1 VNHKLNRHLA
11 PRLLALCIPILTAAT
26 AATTAAATT
35 AAATTAALLTQ
46 HPFHA
51 TSLELDW
58 NPDSHCFEA
67 ALQLP
72 AATLH
77 EELTRV
83 AGRPVN
89 LDHNNPEIAAKNEQ
103 LLQDWIRSRLKIT
116 AANLPNCEIQWV
128 GSEFE
133 NRSLWAYFEIR
144 LLPPPKQSQL
154 PQTAQQPAP
163 DCPTQN
169 LTIHC
174 SFFQHLPGQVNAATV
189 RTPKQRGST
198 LLTDAQLAAPVLWS
212 SQTNPPLP
220 HPNP

>member
-1 VNHKLNRHLA
+1 MNRKLNRQLA
-11 PRLLALCIPILTAAT
+11 PTLLAVCVPILIAAT
-26 AATTAAATT
+26 AATATAGTT
-35 AAATTAALLTQ
+35 APLPNQ

-58 NPDSHCFEA
+58 NPDSRCFEA

-72 AATLH
+72 STTLH

-116 AANLPNCEIQWV
+116 AANLPNCEIHWV

-133 NRSLWAYFEIR
+133 NRSLFAYFEIR
-144 LLPPPKQSQL
+144 LLPQHNQTPPTQSS
-154 PQTAQQPAP
+154 QQPTP

-174 SFFQHLPGQVNAATV
+174 SFFQHLPGQVNAATI

-198 LLTDAQLAAPVLWS
+198 LLTDNQLSAPVLWS
-212 SQTNPPLP
+212 SQTNPP
-220 HPNP
+220 HPNPNP